1 MKGLERLCVQY
12 KCVVM
17 EKQFVSKIFLK
28 SCVLF
33 VGAPSLGVKSGS
45 VAGKRSFI
53 AHSAVVGR
61 VRHRE

>member
-1 MKGLERLCVQY
+1 
-12 KCVVM
+12 M